1 MRIIN
6 QVIITTG
13 IQKQMVCQT
22 TIRNKMSQILEK
34 WVQQHC
40 VKHQKVI
47 GMDGK
52 GDKTLTIR
60 NQVVMEE
67 HLTFVDQTGHYLD
80 HADLSN
86 KKSVTQTGK
95 LLDVLDRYK
104 SKETLEILKTDGE
117 NANTGPSFIYSC
129 FKNLLFILNSKIK
142 IFLLFYFDPK
152 HFSLTQN

>member
-13 IQKQMVCQT
+13 IQKEMVCQT

-34 WVQQHC
+34 WVQQHS

-80 HADLSN
+80 HTDLSN

-117 NANTGPSFIYSC
+117 NANTGPSFIYS
-129 FKNLLFILNSKIK
+129 
-142 IFLLFYFDPK
+142 
-152 HFSLTQN
+152 

>member
-13 IQKQMVCQT
+13 IQKEMVCQT

-34 WVQQHC
+34 WVQQHS

-80 HADLSN
+80 HAELSN

-117 NANTGPSFIYSC
+117 NANTGPSFIHSC
-129 FKNLLFILNSKIK
+129 FINLLF
-142 IFLLFYFDPK
+142 LLY
-152 HFSLTQN
+152 

>member
-13 IQKQMVCQT
+13 IQKEMVCQT

-34 WVQQHC
+34 WVQQHS

-52 GDKTLTIR
+52 ADKTLTIR

-80 HADLSN
+80 HAELSN

-117 NANTGPSFIYSC
+117 NANTGPSFIHSC
-129 FKNLLFILNSKIK
+129 FINLLF
-142 IFLLFYFDPK
+142 LLY
-152 HFSLTQN
+152 